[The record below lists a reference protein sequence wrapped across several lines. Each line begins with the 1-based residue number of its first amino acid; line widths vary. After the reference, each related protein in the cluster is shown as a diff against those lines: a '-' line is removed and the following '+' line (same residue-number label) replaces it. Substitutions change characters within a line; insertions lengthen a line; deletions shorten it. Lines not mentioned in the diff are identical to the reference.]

1 MSYKKLE
8 HAPAHEISLADA
20 EIESRSNLAVQKT
33 VRNKKKTIEDPTL
46 GSGLTKKI
54 LKTAIEQLEEDKN
67 KNENSEIPLPA
78 YNDAG
83 DDDEEIVLDYETN
96 DKEILDMFHMFSSNV
111 DTASKQLNKELSKTE
126 KTNDPKIRAM
136 YKELGTVLKL
146 HKSGKL
152 PKAVNALASQK
163 IPDWLDLLFLS
174 EPMNWSPNA
183 LLAVT
188 KLFAQT
194 SDDKKCETF
203 YGEVLLEYV
212 EDALEKAKNLPPML
226 WKSLIAAARRPKCF
240 IKGVL
245 LPLSQSNCSQKEA
258 RIISLI
264 VRKIKLPRDHANAFI
279 IAICQGDIS
288 LVRTIFIAGMV
299 SRGQAL
305 AIQAIDAILNYFLR
319 FDQVDDKLPLLWH
332 QALLD
337 FVQRYGVELL
347 YEQRDHLEMLL
358 QKHKHDK
365 ITPEI
370 LKFLNENPPREEFA
384 HANVENIP
392 TF

>member
-8 HAPAHEISLADA
+8 HAPAHEVSLADA
-20 EIESRSNLAVQKT
+20 EIESRSTLAVQHA
-33 VRNKKKTIEDPTL
+33 VRGKKKTIEDPTL
-46 GSGLTKKI
+46 GAGLTKKI
-54 LKTAIEQLEEDKN
+54 LQSAIAQLEEDK
-67 KNENSEIPLPA
+67 SAGADAAVPLPA
-78 YNDAG
+78 YRDG
-83 DDDEEIVLDYETN
+83 DDDEDIVLDYETN
-96 DKEILDMFHMFSSNV
+96 DKEILDMFQMFSGSAA
-111 DTASKQLNKELSKTE
+111 TASKQLSKALTKTE
-126 KTNDPKIRAM
+126 KTNDPKIRGM
-136 YKELGTVLKL
+136 YKELATVLRL

-163 IPDWLDLLFLS
+163 IPDWLDLLYLS
-174 EPMNWSPNA
+174 EPLKWSPNA

-240 IKGVL
+240 IRGVL
-245 LPLSQSNCSQKEA
+245 LPLSQSSCTQKEA

-264 VRKIKLPRDHANAFI
+264 VRRVKLPRDHANAFI

-288 LVRTIFIAGMV
+288 LVRTIFLAGMV

-319 FDQVDDKLPLLWH
+319 FDAIDEKQPLLWH

-337 FVQRYGVELL
+337 FVQKYGVELL
-347 YEQRDHLEMLL
+347 FEQRDHLEMLL
-358 QKHKHDK
+358 QKHKHEK

-370 LKFLNENPPREEFA
+370 LKYLSEHPPREEFA
-384 HANVENIP
+384 HAIVENVP